1 MEQEKIQKITHKKVI
16 AIIGLMGVGK
26 TTIGAKLAKKLQ
38 LYFVDCDQEI
48 EDAERHTIKE
58 IFAQKGEKYFREV
71 ERKTIKN
78 IVLRDEAV
86 VLSLGGGAFENKE
99 TQEILRE
106 KAVIIW
112 LHARVDTILHRIGNK
127 STRPL
132 LNQENKRD
140 ILEKL
145 VKERYPAYSTADLNF
160 NTAEDSQDLIINK
173 IIQEINGK

>member
-1 MEQEKIQKITHKKVI
+1 MKQKIIPNKAEKKII

-26 TTIGAKLAKKLQ
+26 TTIGAKLAEKLQ

-48 EDAERHTIKE
+48 EDCERKMIKD

-71 ERKTIKN
+71 ECQTIKN

-99 TQEILRE
+99 TQDLLRE
-106 KAVIIW
+106 KAIIIW
-112 LHARVDTILHRIGNK
+112 LHAKVDTILHRIGNK
-127 STRPL
+127 NTRPL

-145 VKERYPAYSTADLNF
+145 VKERYPAYSTADLEF
-160 NTAEDSQDLIINK
+160 DTAEDSHDIIINK

>member
-1 MEQEKIQKITHKKVI
+1 MTQEKTQKIIPKKII

-26 TTIGAKLAKKLQ
+26 TTIGAKLAKRLQ

-48 EDAERHTIKE
+48 EDAERNSIKE

-71 ERKTIKN
+71 EKQTIKN

-86 VLSLGGGAFENKE
+86 VLSLGGGAFENRE
-99 TQEILRE
+99 TQDILRE

-112 LHARVDTILHRIGNK
+112 LHAKIDTILHRIGNK
-127 STRPL
+127 NTRPL
-132 LNQENKRD
+132 LNQENKREV
-140 ILEKL
+140 LEKL
-145 VKERYPAYSTADLNF
+145 IRERYPAYSTADLEF
-160 NTAEDSQDLIINK
+160 NTAEDSQELIINK